1 MRGFT
6 SSPDVEM
13 PFPQTDL
20 QLSLN
25 AGVLWQEASLTQMQT
40 FKTLGLVEPEKCCQL
55 GRRQLL
61 GPKACTAAAV
71 SGRRG
76 NTDLFL

>member
-1 MRGFT
+1 MRVFT

-13 PFPQTDL
+13 TFRQTDL

-40 FKTLGLVEPEKCCQL
+40 FKTSGLMETEQRSAFSW
-55 GRRQLL
+55 GE
-61 GPKACTAAAV
+61 GSSST
-71 SGRRG
+71 
-76 NTDLFL
+76 